1 MLPLIR
7 TLSCSFFILFSWLST
22 FQLVQASSD
31 RPNFVIIFVDDMGY
45 GDPSSYGGT
54 LVQTPAMDRLAA
66 EGVRATAGYVT
77 APICGPSRHG
87 LLSGA
92 YQHRFGIET
101 NADGFDNMPGVRIP
115 RSHTTMPEAF
125 TLAGYQTAHIGV
137 WNLTTDPRVWF
148 DEVYSHITF
157 GADYFPDDTGQYPGV
172 DRRTRWDRGARD
184 YGFGP
189 VHPGDEYLTDRLGR
203 EAVEFIENNAHQPF
217 FLYFASNA
225 VHSPFHAKAE
235 HWAAVA
241 HIESEALQ
249 VYAAMLL
256 SLDENVGH
264 ILDAL
269 DRTGTADNTVV
280 FLASDNGPS
289 GPVQEGWPEHW
300 EEDITMGSPGPFS
313 GRKASFRDGGIRIPF
328 LLRWPGNFPAGMVFD
343 EPVTTLD
350 IYPTF
355 AAAASVTVPE
365 TTTLDGVNLL
375 PYLRDG
381 QPGPAERKLF
391 WSGSNQASGAMR
403 MGDWKLLFSAANAP
417 PTLHDLKNDPDEQ
430 VDLTAQYPEIW
441 GEMYTAWVRLQNQM
455 PISFSSRYAAQRE
468 AYQKRLARGPRAL
481 HELDEED
488 TGPID
493 DPGLAKFEELLANPP
508 DEGGG
513 PALWFGTSP
522 GFNLGHGGTYAIGT
536 GTTFDDNRTDFFG
549 NPGGAFGLDT
559 GASGGAV
566 IDGTAGSNYGAGDEG
581 SILLTFRTG
590 DDVLSLASIFAK
602 GVFNDEN
609 PMEVNIFQGFLR
621 INYRSATS
629 KTAVRLIRVVP
640 NSWYTIAVS
649 WNTFGSQDQL
659 LWSVLE
665 LEDSMYSHGVLSA
678 QVVGD
683 IDQPFRVA
691 GRSATS
697 NPFFGSLQNLAI
709 YDRALDRA
717 TMDRMLSAL
726 MPFGQQ

>member
-1 MLPLIR
+1 MRILIF
-7 TLSCSFFILFSWLST
+7 SFSILLAWIFTPQTVLANT
-22 FQLVQASSD
+22 DQ
-31 RPNFVIIFVDDMGY
+31 PNFVIIFIDDMGY

-54 LVQTPAMDRLAA
+54 MIETPGMDRLAA

-77 APICGPSRHG
+77 SPVCGPSRHG

-92 YQHRFGIET
+92 YQQRFGIEANT
-101 NADGFDNMPGVRIP
+101 DGFDNMPGIRIP

-125 TLAGYQTAHIGV
+125 RLAGYRTAHIGV

-157 GADYFPDDTGQYPGV
+157 GADYFPDDTGHYPGV
-172 DRRTRWDRGARD
+172 DRRSRWDRGARD

-189 VHPGDEYLTDRLGR
+189 VNPGDEYLTDRLGR
-203 EAVEFIENNAHQPF
+203 EAVEFIEDNADQPF

-235 HWAAVA
+235 HREAVA

-269 DRTGTADNTVV
+269 DRMGIADNTVV

-289 GPVQEGWPEHW
+289 GPVQDGWPDHW
-300 EEDITMGSPGPFS
+300 EEDITMGSQGHFS

-328 LLRWPGNFPAGMVFD
+328 LLRWPGKFPAGKVFD

-355 AAAASVTVPE
+355 AAAASISIPEE
-365 TTTLDGVNLL
+365 TTIDGVNLL

-381 QPGPAERKLF
+381 QPGPVERKLF
-391 WSGSNQASGAMR
+391 WSGSDRASGAMR

-417 PTLHDLKNDPDEQ
+417 PSLHHLINDPAEQ
-430 VDLTAQYPEIW
+430 VDLIAQYPEIW
-441 GEMYTAWVRLQNQM
+441 SEMYTAWVRLQNKM
-455 PISFSSRYAAQRE
+455 PNSFRSRYAAQRE
-468 AYQKRLARGPRAL
+468 AHQQRLVRGPRAL
-481 HELDEED
+481 HDLDEED
-488 TGPID
+488 EVPIE
-493 DPGLAKFEELLANPP
+493 DPGLAIYEDFLAEPP
-508 DEGGG
+508 DDGQG
-513 PALWFGTSP
+513 PALWFGTSS
-522 GFNLGHGGTYAIGT
+522 GFNMGHGGAFAIGT
-536 GTTFDDNRTDFFG
+536 GSTFDDNHADFFG
-549 NPGGAFGLDT
+549 NPGGAFGLESH
-559 GASGGAV
+559 ASGGAV
-566 IDGTAGSNYGAGDEG
+566 IDGTAGTNYGSGDEG

-590 DDVLSLASIFAK
+590 DDVLTLASIFAK
-602 GVFNDEN
+602 GVFNDDD

-621 INYRSATS
+621 INYRAGAAS
-629 KTAVRLIRVVP
+629 KTAVRLIRIVP
-640 NSWYTIAVS
+640 NSWYTIAIS
-649 WNTFGSQDQL
+649 WNTTGATGRL
-659 LWSVLE
+659 NWSVVDM
-665 LEDSMYSHGVLSA
+665 EDSVHTHGVLSPHI
-678 QVVGD
+678 VGETG
-683 IDQPFRVA
+683 QPFRVA
-691 GRSATS
+691 GRSATL

-709 YDRALDRA
+709 YDRELDRA
-717 TMDRMLSAL
+717 TLDRMLSAL
-726 MPFGQQ
+726 VPLDQ